1 MSTEDAAAR
10 VVRHQFEYLSTGRH
24 TEAAAQF
31 ADDAINNGRPASG
44 GRVAGILAT
53 LAEVFSD
60 ERHDVEELVSDGE
73 LVAARV
79 RFTGTHSAMPSVPFV
94 LGGVLA
100 GVPPTGRR
108 VSVADHHF
116 FRVRNGRIVEHWGV
130 REDLE
135 MARQLGILPPG
146 PNPALAPAAKPGVT
160 A

>member
-1 MSTEDAAAR
+1 MSTDDAAAR
-10 VVRHQFEYLSTGRH
+10 LVRQLFEYQSTGRH
-24 TEAAAQF
+24 AEAAAQF

-53 LAEVFSD
+53 LAEVFPD

-100 GVPPTGRR
+100 DVPPTGRS
-108 VSVADHHF
+108 VSVAHHHF
-116 FRVRNGRIVEHWGV
+116 FRVRNGRIAEHWGV

-135 MARQLGILPPG
+135 MARQLGILAPG
-146 PNPALAPAAKPGVT
+146 PTPTAKPG

>member
-1 MSTEDAAAR
+1 MSTDDAAAR
-10 VVRHQFEYLSTGRH
+10 LVRQLFEYQSTGRH
-24 TEAAAQF
+24 AEAAAQF
-31 ADDAINNGRPASG
+31 ADDAINNGRPAGG

-53 LAEVFSD
+53 LAEVFPD

-73 LVAARV
+73 LAAARV

-100 GVPPTGRR
+100 GVPPTGRS

-116 FRVRNGRIVEHWGV
+116 FRVRNGRIAEHWGV

-146 PNPALAPAAKPGVT
+146 PGPGPAAKPGP
-160 A
+160 